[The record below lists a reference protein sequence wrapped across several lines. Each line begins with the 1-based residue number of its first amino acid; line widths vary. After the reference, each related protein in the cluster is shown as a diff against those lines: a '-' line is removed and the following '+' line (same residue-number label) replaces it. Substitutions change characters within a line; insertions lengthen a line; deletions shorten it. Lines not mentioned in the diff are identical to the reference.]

1 MANKKGQFK
10 KGGGR
15 IGDGR
20 GKRKSSHRGSTHV
33 ARRRRSGFTLP
44 LGLIAGL
51 APGVTR
57 TLAFAQAQGPQAA
70 ANEALAIYS
79 GYDAASGSFSVANMS
94 QGLMPLL
101 VGWAL
106 HRFVGS
112 GLGIN
117 RALAAARVPVVRL

>member
-1 MANKKGQFK
+1 MANRKGQFK
-10 KGGGR
+10 RGGGR
-15 IGDGR
+15 IGSTR
-20 GKRKSSHRGSTHV
+20 RRRSSHRGGTHV
-33 ARRRRSGFTLP
+33 ARRRSGFTLP

-79 GYDAASGSFSVANMS
+79 GYDAQSGSFSVANMS